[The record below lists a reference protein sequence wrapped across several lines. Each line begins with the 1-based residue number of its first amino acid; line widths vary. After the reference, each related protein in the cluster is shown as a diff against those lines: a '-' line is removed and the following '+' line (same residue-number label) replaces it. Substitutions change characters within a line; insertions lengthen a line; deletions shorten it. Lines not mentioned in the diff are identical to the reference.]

1 MRFGVWV
8 EPEMVNPDS
17 DLYRAHP
24 DWVLHLPGR
33 PRSELR
39 NQLVLNF
46 ARQDVADWAFHW
58 LTRLVAE
65 HRVDFLKWDMNRV
78 FGESGWPGQEDGN
91 DRLWTRYVHHLYGVL
106 DRLRAARPELRIETC
121 SGGGGRVDL
130 GILARTDQAWTS
142 DNTDAVDRL
151 GIQQGFSQVYPA
163 RVMSAWVTDVPNQL
177 TRLSV
182 PLSFR
187 FHVAMAGL
195 LGIGGDLTR
204 WSEEELAEAA
214 GLVARYKE
222 IRHLV
227 QHGDQYRFG
236 DPYGDGTSAVQY
248 AAPDGSE
255 AVVLAFRSRP
265 APRIAAGAAA
275 PAGAAAGRPL
285 PGHGDGRG
293 APRDG
298 ADGVRAGRRFAERR
312 LGERPDP
319 PGAGAG
325 RRLGDGLRKGGSG
338 QTERAMRAV
347 MLLPSA
353 S

>member
-1 MRFGVWV
+1 M
-8 EPEMVNPDS
+8 
-17 DLYRAHP
+17 
-24 DWVLHLPGR
+24 
-33 PRSELR
+33 
-39 NQLVLNF
+39 LNF
-46 ARQDVADWAFHW
+46 ARQDVADWAFGW

-195 LGIGGDLTR
+195 LGIGGDLTL

-227 QHGDQYRFG
+227 QHGDQYRIG

-248 AAPDGSE
+248 AAPDGARRWCWPS
-255 AVVLAFRSRP
+255 APP
-265 APRIAAGAAA
+265 APWGAAGAAA
-275 PAGAAAGRPL
+275 AAGL
-285 PGHGDGRG
+285 P
-293 APRDG
+293 P
-298 ADGVRAGRRFAERR
+298 GVRFRDTAT
-312 LGERPDP
+312 
-319 PGAGAG
+319 GAVHHATV
-325 RRLGDGLRKGGSG
+325 LTEYGLDVG
-338 QTERAMRAV
+338 
-347 MLLPSA
+347 LPSGDWA
-353 S
+353 SVLIHLERVPETTR